1 MEILFLGTGAG
12 LPSKGRNVSSLA
24 LKLLDELN
32 EVWLF
37 DCGEASQHQMLKTS
51 LKPRKI
57 RKVFIT
63 HLHGDHI
70 FGLPGFL
77 SSRSF
82 QIADREDLTV
92 YGPPGLKNYIQASLR
107 FSKSKLLYPL
117 KIVELDPQGGQI
129 QTPQGWIIQ
138 YLPLDHGTL
147 SFGFRIIEPDQPGQ
161 LLMDKLAKFQIPN
174 GPIFGQLKQGKTV
187 QLADGQVLNG
197 EDFIGPA
204 KAGRIIAILGDSRPC
219 QNSFSLA
226 QNADCLVHEATHR
239 ADEAKMAYQY
249 YHSTS
254 RQAAEIALKAKAKNL
269 LLNHISARY
278 LGKEIQ
284 QLEAEAQ
291 SVFPQVKVVNDF
303 DQFNVRIAEVN
314 YE

>member
-1 MEILFLGTGAG
+1 MELLFLGTGAG

-32 EVWLF
+32 EIWLF
-37 DCGEASQHQMLKTS
+37 DCGEATQHQILKTS

-57 RKVFIT
+57 RKVFIS

-82 QIADREDLTV
+82 QIAEREDLTV
-92 YGPPGLKNYIQASLR
+92 FGPPGLRNYIQSSLK

-117 KIVELDPQGGQI
+117 KIVELDPQGGKLQLNGHW
-129 QTPQGWIIQ
+129 TME

-147 SFGFRIIEPDQPGQ
+147 SFGFRVIEPDQPGQ
-161 LLMDKLAKFQIPN
+161 LLMDKLAKYQVPN
-174 GPIFGQLKQGKTV
+174 GPLLGQLKQGKQV
-187 QLADGQVLNG
+187 QLPDGQILDG
-197 EDFIGPA
+197 KDFIGPK
-204 KAGRIIAILGDSRPC
+204 KAGRIVTILGDSRPC
-219 QNSFSLA
+219 SNSVILA
-226 QNADCLVHEATHR
+226 KQADCLVHEATHR
-239 ADEAKMAYQY
+239 ANEHKMAHQY

-254 RQAAEIALKAKAKNL
+254 QQAANIAKQAQVKHL

-278 LGKEIQ
+278 LGQDIQ
-284 QLEAEAQ
+284 QLQAEAGKTFA
-291 SVFPQVKVVNDF
+291 SVKVVNDF
-303 DQFNVRIAEVN
+303 DQISIKG
-314 YE
+314 